1 MIFLEIVWL
10 WTLLVPLAIVNATA
24 REQFISLKLGDH
36 AEHII
41 RSIIL
46 SSLIFIE
53 WRFKAITN
61 A

>member
-41 RSIIL
+41 SSIIL
-46 SSLIFIE
+46 SSLIY
-53 WRFKAITN
+53 
-61 A
+61 